1 MKKTILLFITLF
13 FFSALAFAQ
22 SIGNTNLILNLRQR
36 AEVEDRWLEAR
47 FQKVIP
53 ELMRREGIDMWIL
66 ICREYNEDPVVETM
80 LPATWLSA
88 RRRTILVFHDKGEA
102 QGTDRVAIARY
113 DVGRFFKGAW
123 IPERE
128 PDQFKR
134 LAREIIDRNP
144 KKIALN
150 YSQNYGHADGI
161 THTEYKLFMEAL
173 PKQFQDKVVSGEK
186 LSVGWLETRTPAE
199 MEAYR
204 QICRLAHEIIAEGL
218 SEKIIH
224 VGITTTKDVEWWYRE
239 RIAELKLATWF
250 HPSVTV
256 QRAEGAPQRDSNF
269 STRPDEV
276 TILAGDLVHV
286 DFGIT
291 YLGLNT
297 DTQQH
302 VYILKPEEKDA
313 PEGLKSALRVAN
325 RLQDL
330 LTMNFKAGRTGN
342 EILKNALTQAK
353 SEGINGT
360 IYTHPIGMHGH
371 AAGPTIGMWDN
382 QGDTKGA
389 GDYPMFANTA
399 YSIELNAAVPVPE
412 WNGKEVRIMLEEDGF
427 FNGEKFWYIDGRQ
440 TKLWLLPRVEATNT
454 QKVNE

>member
-1 MKKTILLFITLF
+1 MKKQLLLLIFSLIFSIATFAQTTIL
-13 FFSALAFAQ
+13 SM
-22 SIGNTNLILNLRQR
+22 RQR
-36 AEVEDRWLEAR
+36 AEVEDKLLDIR
-47 FQKVIP
+47 FQRVIP
-53 ELMRREGIDMWIL
+53 EIMRREGIDMWVL
-66 ICREYNEDPVVETM
+66 ICREYNEDPVVKTM

-88 RRRTILVFHDKGEA
+88 RRRTILIFHDKGGE
-102 QGTDRVAIARY
+102 QVERIAIARY

-150 YSQNYGHADGI
+150 YSVNYGHADGI
-161 THTEYKLFMEAL
+161 THTEYELFKNAL
-173 PKQFQDKVVSGEK
+173 PTKFHDKIVSAER
-186 LSVGWLETRTPAE
+186 LAVAWLETRTPEE
-199 MEAYR
+199 MMIYR
-204 QICRLAHEIIAEGL
+204 QICRLAHEIIEEGL
-218 SEKIIH
+218 SEKVIH
-224 VGITTTKDVEWWYRE
+224 IGITTSKELEWWYRE
-239 RIAELKLATWF
+239 RIAELKLETWF
-250 HPSVTV
+250 HPSVTI
-256 QRAEGAPQRDSNF
+256 QRQDGALQKDSNF

-302 VYILKPEEKDA
+302 LYVLKPTEKDA
-313 PEGLKSALRVAN
+313 PEGLKKALKIAN
-325 RLQDL
+325 RLQDH
-330 LTMNFKAGRTGN
+330 LTNNFKTGKTGN
-342 EILKNALTQAK
+342 EILRDALAQSKA
-353 SEGINGT
+353 EGINGT

-389 GDYPMFANTA
+389 GDYPLYPNTA
-399 YSIELNAAVPVPE
+399 YSIELNAAVEIPE
-412 WNGKEVRIMLEEDGF
+412 WNNKLVRIMLEEDGF
-427 FNGEKFWYIDGRQ
+427 FDGEKFWYIDGRQ
-440 TKLWLLPRVEATNT
+440 TKLWLLPRVNPTNT
-454 QKVNE
+454 QKIE

>member
-1 MKKTILLFITLF
+1 MKKQLLLLSLLLWASTT
-13 FFSALAFAQ
+13 FSQ
-22 SIGNTNLILNLRQR
+22 NTVLTMRQR
-36 AEVEDRWLEAR
+36 AEVEDKLLDIR

-53 ELMRREGIDMWIL
+53 ELMRREGIDMWVL
-66 ICREYNEDPVVETM
+66 ICREYNEDPVVKTM

-88 RRRTILVFHDKGEA
+88 RRRTILVFHDKGVE
-102 QGTDRVAIARY
+102 QGVERVAIARY

-150 YSQNYGHADGI
+150 YSNDYGHADGI
-161 THTEYKLFMEAL
+161 THTEFELFKNAL
-173 PKQFQDKVVSGEK
+173 PSKFQDKIVSGER
-186 LSVGWLETRTPAE
+186 LSVGWLETRTSE
-199 MEAYR
+199 EIMIYR
-204 QICRLAHEIIAEGL
+204 QICRIAHEIIEEGL
-218 SEKIIH
+218 SEKVIH
-224 VGITTTKDVEWWYRE
+224 VGITTSKDVEWWYRE
-239 RIAELKLATWF
+239 RIAELKLETWF

-256 QRAEGAPQRDSNF
+256 QRTEGAPQRDSNF

-302 VYILKPEEKDA
+302 LYILKPNEKDA
-313 PEGLKSALRVAN
+313 PEGLKNALKIAN
-325 RLQDL
+325 RLQDH
-330 LTMNFKAGRTGN
+330 LTNNFKSGKTGN
-342 EILKNALTQAK
+342 EILKNALTQSKA
-353 SEGINGT
+353 EGINGT

-389 GDYPMFANTA
+389 GDYPMYPNTA
-399 YSIELNAAVPVPE
+399 YSIELNAAVEVPE
-412 WNGKEVRIMLEEDGF
+412 WNGKVVRIMLEEDGF
-427 FNGEKFWYIDGRQ
+427 FDGEKFWYIDGRQ
-440 TKLWLLPRVEATNT
+440 TKFWLLPRIEPTNT
-454 QKVNE
+454 QKINE

>member
-1 MKKTILLFITLF
+1 MKKQLLLLVFLLSFSFTTFSQTTIL
-13 FFSALAFAQ
+13 SM
-22 SIGNTNLILNLRQR
+22 RQR
-36 AEVEDRWLEAR
+36 AEVEDKLLDIR
-47 FQKVIP
+47 FQRVIP
-53 ELMRREGIDMWIL
+53 EIMRREGIDMWVL
-66 ICREYNEDPVVETM
+66 ICREYNEDPVVKTM

-88 RRRTILVFHDKGEA
+88 RRRTILVFHDKGGEL
-102 QGTDRVAIARY
+102 GVERVAIARY

-150 YSQNYGHADGI
+150 YSVNYGHADGI
-161 THTEYKLFMEAL
+161 THTEYELFKNAL
-173 PKQFQDKVVSGEK
+173 PTKFHDKIVSAER
-186 LSVGWLETRTPAE
+186 LAVAWLETRTPEE
-199 MEAYR
+199 MMIYR
-204 QICRLAHEIIAEGL
+204 QICRIAHEIIEEGL
-218 SEKIIH
+218 SEKVIH
-224 VGITTTKDVEWWYRE
+224 IGITTSKEVEWWYRE
-239 RIAELKLATWF
+239 RIAELKLETWF
-250 HPSVTV
+250 HPSVTI
-256 QRAEGAPQRDSNF
+256 QRQDGALQKDSNF

-302 VYILKPEEKDA
+302 LYVLKPTEKDA
-313 PEGLKSALRVAN
+313 PEGLKNALKIAN
-325 RLQDL
+325 RLQDH
-330 LTMNFKAGRTGN
+330 LTNNFKTGKTGN
-342 EILKNALTQAK
+342 EILRDALAQSKA
-353 SEGINGT
+353 EGINGT

-389 GDYPMFANTA
+389 GDYPLYPNTA
-399 YSIELNAAVPVPE
+399 YSIELNAAVEVPE
-412 WNGKEVRIMLEEDGF
+412 WNNKLVRIMLEEDGF
-427 FNGEKFWYIDGRQ
+427 FDGEKFWYIDGRQ
-440 TKLWLLPRVEATNT
+440 TKLWLLPRVAPTNT
-454 QKVNE
+454 QKINE

>member
-1 MKKTILLFITLF
+1 MKKQLLLLISLLLVAITSFSQHAIL
-13 FFSALAFAQ
+13 SM
-22 SIGNTNLILNLRQR
+22 RQR
-36 AEVEDRWLEAR
+36 AEMEDKLLDIR
-47 FQKVIP
+47 FQRVIP
-53 ELMRREGIDMWIL
+53 EIMRREGIDMWIL
-66 ICREYNEDPVVETM
+66 ICREYNEDPVLKTM

-88 RRRTILVFHDKGEA
+88 RRRTILIFHDKGEA
-102 QGTDRVAIARY
+102 QGVEKIAIARY

-150 YSQNYGHADGI
+150 YSVNYGHADGI
-161 THTEYKLFMEAL
+161 THTEYELFKNAL
-173 PKQFQDKVVSGEK
+173 PTKFHDRIVSAER
-186 LSVGWLETRTPAE
+186 LAVAWLETRTPEE
-199 MEAYR
+199 MMIYR
-204 QICRLAHEIIAEGL
+204 QICRIAHEIIEEGL
-218 SEKIIH
+218 SEKVIH
-224 VGITTTKDVEWWYRE
+224 IGITTSKDVEWWYRE
-239 RIAELKLATWF
+239 RIAELKLDTWF
-250 HPSVTV
+250 HPSVTI
-256 QRAEGAPQRDSNF
+256 QRQDGALQKDSNF

-302 VYILKPEEKDA
+302 LYVLKPTEKDA
-313 PEGLKSALRVAN
+313 PEGLKNALKIAN
-325 RLQDL
+325 RLQDH
-330 LTMNFKAGRTGN
+330 LTNNFKTGKTGN
-342 EILKNALTQAK
+342 EILRDALAQSKA
-353 SEGINGT
+353 EGINGT

-389 GDYPMFANTA
+389 GDYPLYPNTA
-399 YSIELNAAVPVPE
+399 YSIELNAAVEVPE
-412 WNGKEVRIMLEEDGF
+412 WNNKLVRIMLEEDGF
-427 FNGEKFWYIDGRQ
+427 FDGEKFWYIDGRQ
-440 TKLWLLPRVEATNT
+440 TKLWLLPRVEPTNT
-454 QKVNE
+454 QKINE

>member
-1 MKKTILLFITLF
+1 MKKQILFLIPLIFVG
-13 FFSALAFAQ
+13 FSTFAQ
-22 SIGNTNLILNLRQR
+22 NVILNLRQR

-53 ELMRREGIDMWIL
+53 ELMRREGVDMWVL
-66 ICREYNEDPVVETM
+66 ICREYNEDPVLKTM

-102 QGTDRVAIARY
+102 QGIDKVAIARY
-113 DVGRFFKGAW
+113 DVGKFFKGAW

-134 LAREIIDRNP
+134 LSREIIDRNP
-144 KKIALN
+144 KKIAVN
-150 YSQNYGHADGI
+150 YSDNYGHADGI
-161 THTEYKLFMEAL
+161 THTEFALFKEAL
-173 PKQFQDKVVSGEK
+173 PKQFQEKVVSAEK
-186 LSVGWLETRTPAE
+186 LAVGWLETRTTEE
-199 MEAYR
+199 MESYR
-204 QICRLAHEIIAEGL
+204 QICRIAHEIIAEGL
-218 SEKIIH
+218 SEKVIQ
-224 VGITTTKDVEWWYRE
+224 VGVSTTKDVEWWYRE
-239 RIAELKLATWF
+239 KIVELKLDTWF

-256 QRAEGAPQRDSNF
+256 QRAEGIAMRNSNF
-269 STRPDEV
+269 STKPDDV
-276 TILAGDLVHV
+276 TILSGDLVHV

-302 VYILKPEEKDA
+302 LYILKPEEKDA
-313 PEGLKSALRVAN
+313 PEGLKKALQTGN

-330 LTMNFKAGRTGN
+330 LTMNFKSGRSGN
-342 EILKNALTQAK
+342 EILRNTLVQAK

-389 GDYPMFANTA
+389 GDYPMYPNTA
-399 YSIELNAAVPVPE
+399 YSIELNAAVPIPE
-412 WNGKEVRIMLEEDGF
+412 WNNKEVRIMLEEDGF

-440 TKLWLLPRVEATNT
+440 TKLWLLPRIEPTNT
-454 QKVNE
+454 QKINE

>member
-1 MKKTILLFITLF
+1 MKKQLLLLSLLLWASTT
-13 FFSALAFAQ
+13 FSQ
-22 SIGNTNLILNLRQR
+22 NTVLTMRQR
-36 AEVEDRWLEAR
+36 AEVEDKLLDIR

-53 ELMRREGIDMWIL
+53 ELMRREGIDMWVL
-66 ICREYNEDPVVETM
+66 ICREYNEDPVVKTM

-88 RRRTILVFHDKGEA
+88 RRRTILVFHDKGVE
-102 QGTDRVAIARY
+102 QGVERVAIARY

-150 YSQNYGHADGI
+150 YSNDYGHADGI
-161 THTEYKLFMEAL
+161 THTEFELFKNAL
-173 PKQFQDKVVSGEK
+173 PSKFQDKIVSGER
-186 LSVGWLETRTPAE
+186 LSVGWLETRTSE
-199 MEAYR
+199 EIMIYR
-204 QICRLAHEIIAEGL
+204 QICRIAHEIIEEGL
-218 SEKIIH
+218 SEKVIH
-224 VGITTTKDVEWWYRE
+224 VGITTSKDVEWWYRE
-239 RIAELKLATWF
+239 RIAELKLETWF

-256 QRAEGAPQRDSNF
+256 QRTEGAPQRDSNF

-302 VYILKPEEKDA
+302 LYVLKPNEKDA
-313 PEGLKSALRVAN
+313 PEGLKNALKIAN
-325 RLQDL
+325 RLQDH
-330 LTMNFKAGRTGN
+330 LTNNFKSGKTGN
-342 EILKNALTQAK
+342 EILKNALTQSKA
-353 SEGINGT
+353 EGINGT

-389 GDYPMFANTA
+389 GDYPMYPNTA
-399 YSIELNAAVPVPE
+399 YSIELNAAVEVPE
-412 WNGKEVRIMLEEDGF
+412 WNGKVVRIMLEEDGF
-427 FNGEKFWYIDGRQ
+427 FDGEKFWYIDGRQ
-440 TKLWLLPRVEATNT
+440 TKFWLLPRIEPTNT
-454 QKVNE
+454 QKINE

>member
-1 MKKTILLFITLF
+1 MYNMKKQLLLLSLLLWASTT
-13 FFSALAFAQ
+13 FSQ
-22 SIGNTNLILNLRQR
+22 NTVLTMRQR
-36 AEVEDRWLEAR
+36 AEVEDKLLDIR

-53 ELMRREGIDMWIL
+53 ELMRREGIDMWVL
-66 ICREYNEDPVVETM
+66 ICREYNEDPVVKTM

-88 RRRTILVFHDKGEA
+88 RRRTILVFHDKGVE
-102 QGTDRVAIARY
+102 QGVERVAIARY

-150 YSQNYGHADGI
+150 YSNDYGHADGI
-161 THTEYKLFMEAL
+161 THTEFELFKNAL
-173 PKQFQDKVVSGEK
+173 PSKFQDKIVSGER
-186 LSVGWLETRTPAE
+186 LSVGWLETRTSE
-199 MEAYR
+199 EIMIYR
-204 QICRLAHEIIAEGL
+204 QICRIAHEIIEEGL
-218 SEKIIH
+218 SEKVIH
-224 VGITTTKDVEWWYRE
+224 VGITTSKDVEWWYRE
-239 RIAELKLATWF
+239 RIAELKLETWF

-256 QRAEGAPQRDSNF
+256 QRTEGAPQRDSNF

-302 VYILKPEEKDA
+302 LYVLKPNEKDA
-313 PEGLKSALRVAN
+313 PEGLKNALKIAN
-325 RLQDL
+325 RLQDH
-330 LTMNFKAGRTGN
+330 LTNNFKSGKTGN
-342 EILKNALTQAK
+342 EILKNALTQSKA
-353 SEGINGT
+353 EGINGT

-389 GDYPMFANTA
+389 GDYPMYPNTA
-399 YSIELNAAVPVPE
+399 YSIELNAAVEVPE
-412 WNGKEVRIMLEEDGF
+412 WNGKVVRIMLEEDGF
-427 FNGEKFWYIDGRQ
+427 FDGEKFWYIDGRQ
-440 TKLWLLPRVEATNT
+440 TKFWLLPRIEPTNT
-454 QKVNE
+454 QKINE

>member
-1 MKKTILLFITLF
+1 MYNMKKQLLLLSLLLWASTT
-13 FFSALAFAQ
+13 FSQ
-22 SIGNTNLILNLRQR
+22 NTVLTMRQR
-36 AEVEDRWLEAR
+36 AEVEDKLLDIR

-53 ELMRREGIDMWIL
+53 ELMRREGIDMWVL
-66 ICREYNEDPVVETM
+66 ICREYNEDPVVKTM

-88 RRRTILVFHDKGEA
+88 RRRTILVFHDKGVE
-102 QGTDRVAIARY
+102 QGVERVAIARY

-150 YSQNYGHADGI
+150 YSNDYGHADGI
-161 THTEYKLFMEAL
+161 THTEFELFKNAL
-173 PKQFQDKVVSGEK
+173 PSKFQDKIVSGER
-186 LSVGWLETRTPAE
+186 LSVGWLETRTSE
-199 MEAYR
+199 EIMIYR
-204 QICRLAHEIIAEGL
+204 QICRIAHEIIEEGL
-218 SEKIIH
+218 SEKVIH
-224 VGITTTKDVEWWYRE
+224 VGITTSKDVEWWYRE
-239 RIAELKLATWF
+239 RIAELKLETWF

-256 QRAEGAPQRDSNF
+256 QRTEGAPQRDSNF

-302 VYILKPEEKDA
+302 LYILKPNEKDA
-313 PEGLKSALRVAN
+313 PEGLKNALKIAN
-325 RLQDL
+325 RLQDH
-330 LTMNFKAGRTGN
+330 LTNNFKSGKTGN
-342 EILKNALTQAK
+342 EILKNALTQSKA
-353 SEGINGT
+353 EGINGT

-389 GDYPMFANTA
+389 GDYPMYPNTA
-399 YSIELNAAVPVPE
+399 YSIELNAAVEVPE
-412 WNGKEVRIMLEEDGF
+412 WNGKVVRIMLEEDGF
-427 FNGEKFWYIDGRQ
+427 FDGEKFWYIDGRQ
-440 TKLWLLPRVEATNT
+440 TKFWLLPRIEPTNT
-454 QKVNE
+454 QKINE

>member
-1 MKKTILLFITLF
+1 MKKQLLLLIFLLLASITSFSQHAIL
-13 FFSALAFAQ
+13 SM
-22 SIGNTNLILNLRQR
+22 RQR
-36 AEVEDRWLEAR
+36 AEIEDKLLDIR
-47 FQKVIP
+47 FQRVIP
-53 ELMRREGIDMWIL
+53 EIMRREGIDMWIL
-66 ICREYNEDPVVETM
+66 ICREYNEDPVLKTM

-88 RRRTILVFHDKGEA
+88 RRRTILIFHDKGEA
-102 QGTDRVAIARY
+102 QGVEKIAIARY

-150 YSQNYGHADGI
+150 YSVNYGHADGI
-161 THTEYKLFMEAL
+161 THTEYELFKNAL
-173 PKQFQDKVVSGEK
+173 SAKFHDRIVSAER
-186 LSVGWLETRTPAE
+186 LAVAWLETRTPEE
-199 MEAYR
+199 MMIYR
-204 QICRLAHEIIAEGL
+204 QICRIAHEIIEEGL
-218 SEKIIH
+218 SEKVIH
-224 VGITTTKDVEWWYRE
+224 IGITTSKDVEWWYRE
-239 RIAELKLATWF
+239 RIAELKLDTWF
-250 HPSVTV
+250 HPSVTI
-256 QRAEGAPQRDSNF
+256 QRQDGALQKDSNF

-302 VYILKPEEKDA
+302 LYVLKPTEKDA
-313 PEGLKSALRVAN
+313 PEGLKNALKIAN
-325 RLQDL
+325 RLQDH
-330 LTMNFKAGRTGN
+330 LTNNFKTGKTGN
-342 EILKNALTQAK
+342 EILRDALTQSKA
-353 SEGINGT
+353 EGINGT

-389 GDYPMFANTA
+389 GDYPLYPNTA
-399 YSIELNAAVPVPE
+399 YSIELNAAVEVPE
-412 WNGKEVRIMLEEDGF
+412 WNNKLVRIMLEEDGF
-427 FNGEKFWYIDGRQ
+427 FDGEKFWYIDGRQ
-440 TKLWLLPRVEATNT
+440 TKLWLLPRVEPTNT